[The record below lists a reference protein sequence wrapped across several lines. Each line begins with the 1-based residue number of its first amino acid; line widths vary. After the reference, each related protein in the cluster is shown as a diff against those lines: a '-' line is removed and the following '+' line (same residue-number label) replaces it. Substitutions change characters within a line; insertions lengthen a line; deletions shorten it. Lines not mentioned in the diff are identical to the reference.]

1 MNLEELKKKMDEEHY
16 IYDDTLSTVLYVA
29 LQLGRPLLIEGAA
42 GVGKT
47 EVAKVMAAALD
58 RELVRLQCY
67 EGLDESKA
75 LYEWNYQKQLLSI
88 QVNMNAQ
95 DREAL
100 TRSLFSDEYLLERPL
115 LKSIRSEKP
124 VVLLID
130 EIDKADEEFE
140 AFLLEL
146 LSEMQVTIPEV
157 GTIRANS
164 VPFVVL
170 TSNRARPLSEAL
182 RRRCAYLY
190 IEYPDMEK
198 ELAILRAKLPHVD
211 DRLCAQV
218 ALAVQKLRSNEV
230 ILKKPSIAETLDW
243 AAALDA
249 LGIRELTPDALR
261 KTAGFVLKNNED
273 MAALARQT
281 ADKLDAMG
289 IKFKVV
295 NVVDLVKLQS
305 AKENNEALSDEEFA
319 ELFTEDKPVLFAY
332 HSYARDVRGL
342 IYDRPNHDNFNVHG
356 YEEQGSTTTPYDM
369 VRVNNIDRYE
379 LQAEALRMIDAD
391 KYADKINELEAFR
404 QEAFQ
409 FAVDNGYDHPDY
421 TDWVYSGVNTN
432 KQGAVSA
439 TAATAGDNE

>member
-1 MNLEELKKKMDEEHY
+1 MTYEELKQKMDEAHY
-16 IYDDTLSTVLYVA
+16 IYDDTLATVLYVS

-47 EVAKVMAAALD
+47 EIAKVMASALD
-58 RELVRLQCY
+58 RDLVRLQCY

-88 QVNMNAQ
+88 QVNMNET
-95 DREAL
+95 DKDAL
-100 TRSLFSDEYLLERPL
+100 TKSLFSDDYLLERPL
-115 LKSIRSEKP
+115 LQSIRSEKP

-146 LSEMQVTIPEV
+146 LSEMQVSIPEV
-157 GTIRANS
+157 GTIKAKS
-164 VPFVVL
+164 IPFVVL

-190 IEYPDMEK
+190 IEYPDMQK

-218 ALAVQKLRSNEV
+218 ALAVQKLRANDT

-261 KTAGFVLKNNED
+261 QTAGFVLKNNED
-273 MAALARQT
+273 INAM
-281 ADKLDAMG
+281 DLDG
-289 IKFKVV
+289 
-295 NVVDLVKLQS
+295 
-305 AKENNEALSDEEFA
+305 E
-319 ELFTEDKPVLFAY
+319 
-332 HSYARDVRGL
+332 
-342 IYDRPNHDNFNVHG
+342 
-356 YEEQGSTTTPYDM
+356 EEQDCQCGGSC
-369 VRVNNIDRYE
+369 
-379 LQAEALRMIDAD
+379 
-391 KYADKINELEAFR
+391 
-404 QEAFQ
+404 
-409 FAVDNGYDHPDY
+409 GHHHH
-421 TDWVYSGVNTN
+421 G
-432 KQGAVSA
+432 GHHH
-439 TAATAGDNE
+439 G

>member
-1 MNLEELKKKMDEEHY
+1 MNIDQLKQKMQQANY
-16 IYDDTLSTVLYVA
+16 VFDDTLATVLFVS
-29 LQLGRPLLIEGAA
+29 LQLGRSLLIEGAA

-88 QVNMNAQ
+88 QVNMNTQ
-95 DREAL
+95 DKDAL
-100 TRSLFSDEYLLERPL
+100 TKSLFSDEYLLERPL
-115 LKSIRSEKP
+115 LKSIRSEEP

-146 LSEMQVTIPEV
+146 LSEMQVTVPEI
-157 GTIRANS
+157 GTIRAKTI
-164 VPFVVL
+164 PFVVL

-218 ALAVQKLRSNEV
+218 ALAVQKLRSNEA

-249 LGIRELTPDALR
+249 LGIRELTPDVLR
-261 KTAGFVLKNNED
+261 QTAGFVLKNNED
-273 MAALARQT
+273 MAAL
-281 ADKLDAMG
+281 
-289 IKFKVV
+289 
-295 NVVDLVKLQS
+295 
-305 AKENNEALSDEEFA
+305 EEAGEE
-319 ELFTEDKPVLFAY
+319 E
-332 HSYARDVRGL
+332 HHCGCGGHC
-342 IYDRPNHDNFNVHG
+342 HD
-356 YEEQGSTTTPYDM
+356 
-369 VRVNNIDRYE
+369 
-379 LQAEALRMIDAD
+379 
-391 KYADKINELEAFR
+391 
-404 QEAFQ
+404 
-409 FAVDNGYDHPDY
+409 
-421 TDWVYSGVNTN
+421 
-432 KQGAVSA
+432 
-439 TAATAGDNE
+439 

>member
-1 MNLEELKKKMDEEHY
+1 MNIEQLKQKMRQENY
-16 IYDDTLSTVLYVA
+16 VFDDTLATVLYVS

-47 EVAKVMAAALD
+47 EVAKVMAAVLD

-88 QVNMNAQ
+88 QVNMNTQ
-95 DREAL
+95 DKDAL
-100 TRSLFSDEYLLERPL
+100 TKSLFSDEYLLERPL
-115 LKSIRSEKP
+115 LKSIRSEEP

-146 LSEMQVTIPEV
+146 LSEMQVTVPEI
-157 GTIRANS
+157 GTIRAKTI
-164 VPFVVL
+164 PFVVL

-218 ALAVQKLRSNEV
+218 ALAVQKLRSNEA

-249 LGIRELTPDALR
+249 LGVRELTPDVLR
-261 KTAGFVLKNNED
+261 QTAGFVLKNNED
-273 MAALARQT
+273 MAALEKA
-281 ADKLDAMG
+281 G
-289 IKFKVV
+289 
-295 NVVDLVKLQS
+295 
-305 AKENNEALSDEEFA
+305 EE
-319 ELFTEDKPVLFAY
+319 E
-332 HSYARDVRGL
+332 HHCGCGGHC
-342 IYDRPNHDNFNVHG
+342 HD
-356 YEEQGSTTTPYDM
+356 
-369 VRVNNIDRYE
+369 
-379 LQAEALRMIDAD
+379 
-391 KYADKINELEAFR
+391 
-404 QEAFQ
+404 
-409 FAVDNGYDHPDY
+409 
-421 TDWVYSGVNTN
+421 
-432 KQGAVSA
+432 
-439 TAATAGDNE
+439 

>member
-1 MNLEELKKKMDEEHY
+1 MNLEQLKLKMDEAHY
-16 IYDDTLSTVLYVA
+16 IYDETLATVLAVA
-29 LQLGRPLLIEGAA
+29 LALGRPLLIEGAA

-47 EVAKVMAAALD
+47 EVAKVMASALD
-58 RELVRLQCY
+58 RDLVRLQCY

-88 QVNMNAQ
+88 QVNMSSE
-95 DREAL
+95 DKDAL

-115 LKSIRSEKP
+115 LQSIRAEKP

-146 LSEMQVTIPEV
+146 LSDMQVSIPEV
-157 GTIRANS
+157 GTIKAKTI
-164 VPFVVL
+164 PFVVL

-218 ALAVQKLRSNEV
+218 ALAVQKLRASES

-249 LGIRELTPDALR
+249 LGVRELTPDALR
-261 KTAGFVLKNNED
+261 QTAGFILKNNED
-273 MAALARQT
+273 
-281 ADKLDAMG
+281 LDAW
-289 IKFKVV
+289 
-295 NVVDLVKLQS
+295 
-305 AKENNEALSDEEFA
+305 EALDGDA
-319 ELFTEDKPVLFAY
+319 
-332 HSYARDVRGL
+332 
-342 IYDRPNHDNFNVHG
+342 HDHACSCGGHCGGHHHG
-356 YEEQGSTTTPYDM
+356 
-369 VRVNNIDRYE
+369 
-379 LQAEALRMIDAD
+379 
-391 KYADKINELEAFR
+391 
-404 QEAFQ
+404 
-409 FAVDNGYDHPDY
+409 
-421 TDWVYSGVNTN
+421 
-432 KQGAVSA
+432 
-439 TAATAGDNE
+439 

>member
-1 MNLEELKKKMDEEHY
+1 MNLELLKQKMDENNY
-16 IYDDTLSTVLYVA
+16 VYDDTLATVLAVA

-47 EVAKVMAAALD
+47 EIAKVMASALD
-58 RELVRLQCY
+58 RDLVRLQCY

-75 LYEWNYQKQLLSI
+75 LYEWNYQKQLLAI
-88 QVNMNAQ
+88 QVNMGNKSN
-95 DREAL
+95 DEL
-100 TRSLFSDEYLLERPL
+100 TRDLFSDEYLLERPL

-157 GTIRANS
+157 GTIRAKS

-190 IEYPDMEK
+190 IQYPDMEK

-218 ALAVQKLRSNEV
+218 ALSVQKLRSSEA

-261 KTAGFVLKNNED
+261 QTAGFILKNSED
-273 MAALARQT
+273 IAVLEQT
-281 ADKLDAMG
+281 Q
-289 IKFKVV
+289 I
-295 NVVDLVKLQS
+295 
-305 AKENNEALSDEEFA
+305 
-319 ELFTEDKPVLFAY
+319 
-332 HSYARDVRGL
+332 
-342 IYDRPNHDNFNVHG
+342 HDHHHCG
-356 YEEQGSTTTPYDM
+356 GHCHD
-369 VRVNNIDRYE
+369 
-379 LQAEALRMIDAD
+379 
-391 KYADKINELEAFR
+391 
-404 QEAFQ
+404 
-409 FAVDNGYDHPDY
+409 
-421 TDWVYSGVNTN
+421 
-432 KQGAVSA
+432 
-439 TAATAGDNE
+439 

>member
-1 MNLEELKKKMDEEHY
+1 MDLQTLKQKMDEARY
-16 IYDDTLSTVLYVA
+16 IYDDTLATVLAVA

-47 EVAKVMAAALD
+47 EIAKVMASALD
-58 RELVRLQCY
+58 RDLVRLQCY

-88 QVNMNAQ
+88 QVNMGSK
-95 DREAL
+95 DSDEL
-100 TRSLFSDEYLLERPL
+100 TKSLFSDEYLLERPL
-115 LKSIRSEKP
+115 LRSIRSEKP

-157 GTIRANS
+157 GTIKAKS
-164 VPFVVL
+164 IPFVVL

-190 IEYPDMEK
+190 IQYPDMEK

-211 DRLCAQV
+211 DRLSAQV
-218 ALAVQKLRSNEV
+218 ALATQKLRASEA

-261 KTAGFVLKNNED
+261 QTAGFVLKNNED
-273 MAALARQT
+273 IAV
-281 ADKLDAMG
+281 LD
-289 IKFKVV
+289 
-295 NVVDLVKLQS
+295 
-305 AKENNEALSDEEFA
+305 
-319 ELFTEDKPVLFAY
+319 
-332 HSYARDVRGL
+332 
-342 IYDRPNHDNFNVHG
+342 
-356 YEEQGSTTTPYDM
+356 
-369 VRVNNIDRYE
+369 
-379 LQAEALRMIDAD
+379 
-391 KYADKINELEAFR
+391 ELETL
-404 QEAFQ
+404 EPEHHCH
-409 FAVDNGYDHPDY
+409 GSHC
-421 TDWVYSGVNTN
+421 G
-432 KQGAVSA
+432 GHHH
-439 TAATAGDNE
+439 G

>member
-1 MNLEELKKKMDEEHY
+1 MTFEELKQKMDEAHY
-16 IYDDTLSTVLYVA
+16 IYDETLATVLYVA

-47 EVAKVMAAALD
+47 EIAKVMASALD
-58 RELVRLQCY
+58 RDLVRLQCY

-88 QVNMNAQ
+88 QVNMNEA
-95 DREAL
+95 DKDAL

-115 LKSIRSEKP
+115 LQSIRSEKP

-146 LSEMQVTIPEV
+146 LSDMQVSIPEV
-157 GTIRANS
+157 GTIRAKT

-211 DRLCAQV
+211 DRLHAQV
-218 ALAVQKLRSNEV
+218 ALAVQKLRANET

-261 KTAGFVLKNNED
+261 QTAGFVLKNNED
-273 MAALARQT
+273 INAM
-281 ADKLDAMG
+281 DLDG
-289 IKFKVV
+289 
-295 NVVDLVKLQS
+295 
-305 AKENNEALSDEEFA
+305 E
-319 ELFTEDKPVLFAY
+319 
-332 HSYARDVRGL
+332 
-342 IYDRPNHDNFNVHG
+342 
-356 YEEQGSTTTPYDM
+356 EEQDCQCGG
-369 VRVNNIDRYE
+369 NC
-379 LQAEALRMIDAD
+379 
-391 KYADKINELEAFR
+391 
-404 QEAFQ
+404 
-409 FAVDNGYDHPDY
+409 GHHHHH
-421 TDWVYSGVNTN
+421 G
-432 KQGAVSA
+432 GHHH
-439 TAATAGDNE
+439 G

>member
-1 MNLEELKKKMDEEHY
+1 MDLNMLKQKMDEARY
-16 IYDDTLSTVLYVA
+16 IYDDTLATVLYVA
-29 LQLGRPLLIEGAA
+29 LKLGRPLLIEGAA

-58 RELVRLQCY
+58 RELVRMQCY

-75 LYEWNYQKQLLSI
+75 LYEWNYQKQLLAI
-88 QVNMNAQ
+88 QVN
-95 DREAL
+95 REETDKDGL

-115 LKSIRSEKP
+115 LKSIRSEKE

-146 LSEMQVTIPEV
+146 LSDMQVSIPEV
-157 GTIRANS
+157 GTVKAKTI
-164 VPFVVL
+164 PFVVL

-211 DRLCAQV
+211 DRLAAQV
-218 ALAVQKLRSNEV
+218 ALAVQKLRANET

-261 KTAGFVLKNNED
+261 QTAGFVLKNNED
-273 MAALARQT
+273 ISAM
-281 ADKLDAMG
+281 DLDG
-289 IKFKVV
+289 
-295 NVVDLVKLQS
+295 
-305 AKENNEALSDEEFA
+305 EEEAHHCHCGSSCGG
-319 ELFTEDKPVLFAY
+319 
-332 HSYARDVRGL
+332 H
-342 IYDRPNHDNFNVHG
+342 HHG
-356 YEEQGSTTTPYDM
+356 
-369 VRVNNIDRYE
+369 
-379 LQAEALRMIDAD
+379 
-391 KYADKINELEAFR
+391 
-404 QEAFQ
+404 
-409 FAVDNGYDHPDY
+409 
-421 TDWVYSGVNTN
+421 
-432 KQGAVSA
+432 
-439 TAATAGDNE
+439 

>member
-1 MNLEELKKKMDEEHY
+1 MKLNELKQKLDEANY
-16 IYDDTLSTVLYVA
+16 IYDDTLATVLCVA

-47 EVAKVMAAALD
+47 EIAKVMAHALD

-88 QVNMNAQ
+88 QVNMGSE
-95 DREAL
+95 DKDAL
-100 TRSLFSDEYLLERPL
+100 QRSLFSDEYLLERPL

-146 LSEMQVTIPEV
+146 LSEMQVTIPEA
-157 GTIRANS
+157 GTIRARS

-190 IEYPDMEK
+190 IQYPDVEK
-198 ELAILRAKLPHVD
+198 ELKILRAKLPHVD

-218 ALAVQKLRSNEV
+218 ALAVQKLRQSEV
-230 ILKKPSIAETLDW
+230 ILKKPSIAESLDW

-249 LGIRELTPDALR
+249 LGIQEITPEAIEQ
-261 KTAGFVLKNNED
+261 TAGFILKNNED
-273 MAALARQT
+273 LVAAQDMQLH
-281 ADKLDAMG
+281 D
-289 IKFKVV
+289 
-295 NVVDLVKLQS
+295 S
-305 AKENNEALSDEEFA
+305 APCA
-319 ELFTEDKPVLFAY
+319 
-332 HSYARDVRGL
+332 
-342 IYDRPNHDNFNVHG
+342 HDGHG
-356 YEEQGSTTTPYDM
+356 CG
-369 VRVNNIDRYE
+369 
-379 LQAEALRMIDAD
+379 
-391 KYADKINELEAFR
+391 
-404 QEAFQ
+404 
-409 FAVDNGYDHPDY
+409 GHCH
-421 TDWVYSGVNTN
+421 G
-432 KQGAVSA
+432 
-439 TAATAGDNE
+439 

>member
-1 MNLEELKKKMDEEHY
+1 MDLSALKKKMDEANY
-16 IYDDTLSTVLYVA
+16 IYDDTLATVLFVA

-47 EVAKVMAAALD
+47 EIAKVMASALD
-58 RELVRLQCY
+58 RDLVRLQCY

-88 QVNMNAQ
+88 QVNMGSK
-95 DREAL
+95 DSDEL

-115 LKSIRSEKP
+115 LQSIRSEKP

-146 LSEMQVTIPEV
+146 LSEMQVSIPEV
-157 GTIRANS
+157 GTVKAKSI
-164 VPFVVL
+164 PFVVL

-190 IEYPDMEK
+190 IQYPDMEK

-218 ALAVQKLRSNEV
+218 ALAVQKLRDSEA

-249 LGIRELTPDALR
+249 LGVRELTPDVLR
-261 KTAGFVLKNNED
+261 QTAGFILKNNED
-273 MAALARQT
+273 LALLEQT
-281 ADKLDAMG
+281 QQQDAQCHCG
-289 IKFKVV
+289 G
-295 NVVDLVKLQS
+295 S
-305 AKENNEALSDEEFA
+305 CGG
-319 ELFTEDKPVLFAY
+319 
-332 HSYARDVRGL
+332 H
-342 IYDRPNHDNFNVHG
+342 HHG
-356 YEEQGSTTTPYDM
+356 
-369 VRVNNIDRYE
+369 
-379 LQAEALRMIDAD
+379 
-391 KYADKINELEAFR
+391 
-404 QEAFQ
+404 
-409 FAVDNGYDHPDY
+409 
-421 TDWVYSGVNTN
+421 
-432 KQGAVSA
+432 
-439 TAATAGDNE
+439 

>member
-1 MNLEELKKKMDEEHY
+1 MNITELKEKLDAAKY
-16 IYDDTLSTVLYVA
+16 IYDDTLATTLAVA

-47 EVAKVMAAALD
+47 EIAKVMASALD
-58 RELVRLQCY
+58 RELVRMQCY

-88 QVNMNAQ
+88 QVNMGQ
-95 DREAL
+95 DADTL

-146 LSEMQVTIPEV
+146 LSDLQVSIPEV
-157 GTIRANS
+157 GTIKAKTI
-164 VPFVVL
+164 PFVVL

-190 IEYPDMEK
+190 IQYPDVQK

-211 DRLCAQV
+211 DRLAAQV
-218 ALAVQKLRSNEV
+218 AVAVAKLRSNEA

-249 LGIRELTPDALR
+249 LGIQELTQDAMQQ
-261 KTAGFVLKNNED
+261 TAGFVLKNAED
-273 MAALARQT
+273 L
-281 ADKLDAMG
+281 
-289 IKFKVV
+289 
-295 NVVDLVKLQS
+295 NV
-305 AKENNEALSDEEFA
+305 
-319 ELFTEDKPVLFAY
+319 
-332 HSYARDVRGL
+332 
-342 IYDRPNHDNFNVHG
+342 
-356 YEEQGSTTTPYDM
+356 
-369 VRVNNIDRYE
+369 
-379 LQAEALRMIDAD
+379 
-391 KYADKINELEAFR
+391 LEA
-404 QEAFQ
+404 ETGETECTCGG
-409 FAVDNGYDHPDY
+409 NCGHHHHH
-421 TDWVYSGVNTN
+421 G
-432 KQGAVSA
+432 GHHH
-439 TAATAGDNE
+439 G